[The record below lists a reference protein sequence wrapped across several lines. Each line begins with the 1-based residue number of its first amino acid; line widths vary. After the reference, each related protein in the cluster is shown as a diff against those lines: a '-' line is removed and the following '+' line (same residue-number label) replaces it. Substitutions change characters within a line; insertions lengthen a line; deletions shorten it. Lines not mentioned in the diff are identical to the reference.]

1 VLSGTPM
8 STESVWGRGRESN
21 RVYTC
26 VKCAGVIGLAMITPQ
41 VVCRLGALFALL
53 ATTMAGETNIT
64 DWNNLTVL
72 TTGTQI
78 QITAGSRRIR
88 GKVDR
93 ITDDA
98 LVVTSRKG
106 QETLNRK
113 EVAVV
118 LVKKPSHR
126 KRNALVGLAAGTG
139 VGLGI
144 GVAARSKPGQ
154 VQIIS
159 NGAVVGVLAVVG
171 AFVGTIVGVVIP
183 TGGWREIYKK

>member
-1 VLSGTPM
+1 M
-8 STESVWGRGRESN
+8 
-21 RVYTC
+21 
-26 VKCAGVIGLAMITPQ
+26 AMITPQ

-118 LVKKPSHR
+118 LVKKASHR

>member
-1 VLSGTPM
+1 
-8 STESVWGRGRESN
+8 
-21 RVYTC
+21 
-26 VKCAGVIGLAMITPQ
+26 LAMITPQ

-118 LVKKPSHR
+118 LVKKASHR

>member
-1 VLSGTPM
+1 
-8 STESVWGRGRESN
+8 
-21 RVYTC
+21 
-26 VKCAGVIGLAMITPQ
+26 MITPQ

-118 LVKKPSHR
+118 LVKKASHR

>member
-1 VLSGTPM
+1 
-8 STESVWGRGRESN
+8 
-21 RVYTC
+21 
-26 VKCAGVIGLAMITPQ
+26 MITPQ

-118 LVKKPSHR
+118 LVKKASHR

-183 TGGWREIYKK
+183 PGGWREIYKK

>member
-1 VLSGTPM
+1 
-8 STESVWGRGRESN
+8 
-21 RVYTC
+21 
-26 VKCAGVIGLAMITPQ
+26 LAIITPQ

-118 LVKKPSHR
+118 LVKKASHR

>member
-1 VLSGTPM
+1 M
-8 STESVWGRGRESN
+8 
-21 RVYTC
+21 
-26 VKCAGVIGLAMITPQ
+26 AIITPQ

-118 LVKKPSHR
+118 LVKKASHR